1 MTKIIIKVD
10 FFVKGVRSITHSRI
24 DGLKILAVRLIA
36 TGVDTTKLIKLCYN
50 KHNLSEEQINFFHK
64 ILLSS
69 SIPFVVGPQN
79 PMNKYLIV

>member
-36 TGVDTTKLIKLCYN
+36 NGVEATMSAKR
-50 KHNLSEEQINFFHK
+50 
-64 ILLSS
+64 
-69 SIPFVVGPQN
+69 
-79 PMNKYLIV
+79 